1 MVTRTDNCLAKLARM
16 DAALHHREADRVP
29 ISDFFWGSFLERWR
43 RELGLAAD
51 ADIYRHYD
59 LDWIVTIP
67 NMDPHVREFT
77 VLSETAEDVVVRTGF
92 EAVIRKKFADPMPD
106 YLSFETDSLEK
117 MEAFQFDD
125 PWDERR
131 FFSAGD
137 NQVAGVGDGFERNS
151 PAWIETVKS
160 RHRDFPVYGSICE
173 GHEELWRIIG
183 SENVMLWIGLYP
195 DELGRFIPRL
205 GRFVVELTRAQI
217 KAGGGLLD
225 GMVIWGDVAYVNGML
240 FSPDFWRRHFKP
252 IVREQIR
259 VCHEAGLPVIYHGCG
274 NASAIYEDFIE
285 MGLDSYNPLE
295 AKAGLDVVDLRRR
308 YGHRMGFCGNMD
320 ARAWATVPMEELR
333 KIALTKLNAARGG
346 GYIFQSDHSVP
357 SNVSAER
364 YQYVVDLVRRHG
376 TYPLSLGEF
385 DLPAAGSAAAGSPA
399 PGSPPP

>member
-1 MVTRTDNCLAKLARM
+1 MRRSESCAAKLARM

-29 ISDFFWGSFLERWR
+29 VSDFFWGSFLERWR
-43 RELGLAAD
+43 RELGLAPD

-59 LDWIVTIP
+59 LDWIVTTP
-67 NMDPHVREFT
+67 NMDPHVKDFT
-77 VLSETAEDVVVRTGF
+77 VLSQTDEDVVVRTGF

-117 MEAFQFDD
+117 LEAFQFED
-125 PWDERR
+125 PWDDRR

-137 NQVAGVGDGFERNS
+137 NQVAGVGDGFVRNS

-160 RHRDFPVYGSICE
+160 LYPDFPVYGSICE

-195 DELGRFIPRL
+195 DELGRFIERL
-205 GRFVVELTRAQI
+205 GRFVIELTRAQI
-217 KAGGGLLD
+217 KAADGLLD

-259 VCHEAGLPVIYHGCG
+259 VCHDAGLPVIYHGCG
-274 NASAIYEDFIE
+274 NASAIYKDFIE

-295 AKAGLDVVDLRRR
+295 AKAGLDVVDLRRT

-320 ARAWATVPMEELR
+320 ARAWATVSMDEL
-333 KIALTKLNAARGG
+333 KKLVLTKLNAAKGG
-346 GYIFQSDHSVP
+346 GFIFQSDHSVP
-357 SNVSAER
+357 SNVSGER
-364 YQYVVDLVRRHG
+364 YQYVIDLVRRHG
-376 TYPLSLGEF
+376 VYPLSLGEF
-385 DLPAAGSAAAGSPA
+385 DLPVEGSAPA
-399 PGSPPP
+399 